1 MSLEQYLSEQVSSV
15 EIGLVLLSEEW
26 QVLGMNEHAL
36 RIADPQ
42 MGPIGQNLFQ
52 MHPAKSRDKVRGI
65 LDELSGQQGAM
76 PKSMVID
83 FLGKVLMISLSRLFV
98 PDSKLAWAVSF
109 MDLSEQTGARTNP
122 NSGHLELKKMPIYEN
137 GAFHFLSAD
146 QVHLVEA
153 DGNYCRI
160 HTPKKKFYLLMSLKA
175 VLQRFPA
182 SDFLKVH
189 KSFVVNLRH
198 VQAIGPADDSRLTVS
213 FYDPA
218 IPAVPVSRRLVPAVK
233 KALSSASAVHPV
245 D

>member
-1 MSLEQYLSEQVSSV
+1 MSLEQYLNEQGNSV

-36 RIADPQ
+36 RIADPDI
-42 MGPIGQNLFQ
+42 GPIGQNLFQ
-52 MHPAKSRDKVRGI
+52 MHPAKSREKVRGI

-83 FLGKVLMISLSRLFV
+83 FLGKVLMISLSRLVV
-98 PDSKLAWAVSF
+98 PNSPLAWAVSF

-122 NSGHLELKKMPIYEN
+122 MSGHLELKKMPIYEK

-146 QVHLVEA
+146 QVHLIEA

-160 HTPKKKFYLLMSLKA
+160 HTRTKKFYLLMSLKA
-175 VLQRFPA
+175 VLQRFPT

-198 VQAIGPADDSRLTVS
+198 VQAIGPADDSRMMVS
-213 FYDPA
+213 FHEPA

-233 KALSSASAVHPV
+233 KALASTGTVHPR